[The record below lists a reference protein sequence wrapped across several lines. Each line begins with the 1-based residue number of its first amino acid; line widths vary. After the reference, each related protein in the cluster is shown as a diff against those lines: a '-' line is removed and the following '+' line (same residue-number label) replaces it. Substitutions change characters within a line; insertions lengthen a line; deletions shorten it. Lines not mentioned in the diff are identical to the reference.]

1 MVYCGTLTSPLP
13 LYNWLVVVWSAWYL
27 EFSNCSEQ
35 IVANWVI
42 IMWKAHQVPLRGFNE
57 FTESLKDKSNPV
69 MERGLQTW
77 GLN

>member
-1 MVYCGTLTSPLP
+1 MVYSCNSYFFSLSVE
-13 LYNWLVVVWSAWYL
+13 LVGCCVECLVL
-27 EFSNCSEQ
+27 EFSNCSEE

-57 FTESLKDKSNPV
+57 STVSLKDKSNPV
-69 MERGLQTW
+69 MELGLQTW

>member
-1 MVYCGTLTSPLP
+1 M
-13 LYNWLVVVWSAWYL
+13 
-27 EFSNCSEQ
+27 EFSNCSEE